1 MTDADLL
8 VKLNAMNR
16 GTMMEV
22 LGIEYIEAEPGYVKA
37 KMPVEERTKQPM
49 GLLHGGASLALAE
62 TVGSFGSAMLVDLDK
77 YDVRGSQM
85 SANHLRSAR
94 DGWVFAEA
102 RIIHKGRHTHIW
114 NIDIL
119 DEKNRLIS
127 TCRLTNFILAK

>member
-8 VKLNAMNR
+8 IKLNAMNK

-22 LGIEYIEAEPGYVKA
+22 LGIEYLEAEPGYVKA

-62 TVGSFGSAMLVDLDK
+62 TVGSFGSAMLVDLEK

-102 RIIHKGRHTHIW
+102 RIIHKGRHTHVW

-119 DEKNRLIS
+119 DEKNRMIS
-127 TCRLTNFILAK
+127 TCRFTNFILAK